1 MKIADNA
8 SIDDNTNGDGE
19 SAPRTGLTPD
29 ALPEVQEP
37 VWAEN
42 LQSGVST
49 RNALSG
55 STLKTIKRKP
65 KDGSH
70 WYALRVTYGREKKVY
85 DYLFGKHVEA
95 YYPTIKT
102 VKEVDGKRK
111 TVEESRL
118 PNILF
123 ARGTEEEIKSFV
135 YDNVNLP
142 HLRFYYRHFHEG
154 ARLIKE
160 PLIVPDYQIEGLKII
175 CASEAEDVVIVPQ
188 AIQKFQTG
196 QTVLAD
202 TTADTSIKNGLFHE
216 GTDWNYYV
224 NGEIAIDTTTL
235 VKYNGNWWYVRNGKI
250 DFDSHTL
257 CKYNGNWFYVRG
269 GYVRF
274 SGATLCKY
282 NGSWFYVKGGY
293 VRFNEETLCLYNGVW
308 YYVNSGVVNFA
319 ANKKVNYNGGTYN
332 VQNGIVVFN

>member
-8 SIDDNTNGDGE
+8 SIDDNTNGGGE
-19 SAPRTGLTPD
+19 SAPRTGPTPD

-37 VWAEN
+37 VLAEN

-65 KDGSH
+65 KEGPH

-85 DYLFGKHVEA
+85 DYLVGKHVEA

-135 YDNVNLP
+135 YDNVHLP
-142 HLRFYYRHFHEG
+142 YLRFYYRHTHEG
-154 ARLIKE
+154 TRLIKE
-160 PLIVPDYQIEGLKII
+160 PLVVPDYQIEGLKII

-188 AIQKFQTG
+188 AIRKFQTG
-196 QTVLAD
+196 QTVR
-202 TTADTSIKNGLFHE
+202 
-216 GTDWNYYV
+216 V
-224 NGEIAIDTTTL
+224 IDG
-235 VKYNGNWWYVRNGKI
+235 V
-250 DFDSHTL
+250 
-257 CKYNGNWFYVRG
+257 
-269 GYVRF
+269 F
-274 SGATLCKY
+274 SGVIGKVARYHGQQRVAIFIDGLLTIA
-282 NGSWFYVKGGY
+282 SAYVPSAFLE
-293 VRFNEETLCLYNGVW
+293 VI
-308 YYVNSGVVNFA
+308 
-319 ANKKVNYNGGTYN
+319 KK
-332 VQNGIVVFN
+332 QN